1 MSFNDFFEILKK
13 FCQAKHIYNKQKLDD
28 VQVVKFVRGTAKM
41 FGKTSYAGE
50 NFNSSRF
57 LQRKIYIA
65 KRYILKKNIAESY
78 DRNKENRGMKPANKY
93 RIIEVLCPH
102 MKNRTQHFWH
112 QLNVDEVF
120 VDLVNRTI

>member
-1 MSFNDFFEILKK
+1 
-13 FCQAKHIYNKQKLDD
+13 
-28 VQVVKFVRGTAKM
+28 M

-50 NFNSSRF
+50 NFNSSTF

-93 RIIEVLCPH
+93 RIIEVLCPD

-112 QLNVDEVF
+112 QLNVDEAF